1 MTGQTPIVPA
11 TLRRIRARNLLS
23 FGPEGIDL
31 ELSALNVLIGPNGS
45 GKSNLL
51 EVIRLLQAAPHDL
64 AAPVST
70 GGGGVNDW
78 IWRGQPQSSATVEV
92 IIDNPH
98 GKQKPPLRHVIA
110 FRESG
115 RRFTLDDERIE
126 NEHPYPGQSDSYFYY
141 RLQAGRPVL
150 NVAGD
155 VRREL
160 QRDDVEPDR
169 SILSQRKEPDQ
180 YPELAYLSTFYEG
193 INLYGSW
200 EFGRSAGIR
209 GAQRSDVRPSP
220 LTENLSNLGMF
231 LNRLAP
237 YPAAR
242 ARLTAHLTELYEG
255 ITDFELY
262 FDPSSVQLLFTEG
275 DYSIPASRLSDGSLR
290 YLFLLAALLDP
301 EPPKFLGIE
310 EPELGLHPDLLP
322 KLADLL
328 VDASSRCQLLVTT
341 HSDLLV
347 DALSEHPESV
357 VVCEKH
363 DGRTSMRRLDRS
375 DLARWLE
382 RYGLGQLWTKGKL
395 GGVRW

>member
-1 MTGQTPIVPA
+1 MTSNPTG
-11 TLRRIRARNLLS
+11 RFCR
-23 FGPEGIDL
+23 
-31 ELSALNVLIGPNGS
+31 S
-45 GKSNLL
+45 GK
-51 EVIRLLQAAPHDL
+51 
-64 AAPVST
+64 T
-70 GGGGVNDW
+70 
-78 IWRGQPQSSATVEV
+78 
-92 IIDNPH
+92 
-98 GKQKPPLRHVIA
+98 
-110 FRESG
+110 
-115 RRFTLDDERIE
+115 
-126 NEHPYPGQSDSYFYY
+126 
-141 RLQAGRPVL
+141 
-150 NVAGD
+150 
-155 VRREL
+155 
-160 QRDDVEPDR
+160 
-169 SILSQRKEPDQ
+169 DQ

-322 KLADLL
+322 KLAALL
-328 VDASSRCQLLVTT
+328 VDASSRCQLVVTT

-375 DLARWLE
+375 DLTRWLE
-382 RYGLGQLWTKGKL
+382 RVRAGAALDQGEAGWCALVRAEIYVEGGGPPGKL
-395 GGVRW
+395 TNIRCRAGFRKLLANRPRRAAARERRHRSRRTSTDLTATVVRSS

>member
-1 MTGQTPIVPA
+1 MTGQTPIEPA

-64 AAPVST
+64 ADPVRT
-70 GGGGVNDW
+70 GGGVSDW
-78 IWRGQPQSSATVEV
+78 IWRGRPQSSATVEV

-98 GKQKPPLRHVIA
+98 GKQPLRHVIA

-126 NEHPYPGQSDSYFYY
+126 NEDPYPGQPDSYFYY
-141 RLQAGRPVL
+141 RLQGGSPVL
-150 NVAGD
+150 NGAKAG
-155 VRREL
+155 RRDL

-193 INLYGSW
+193 ISLYGSW

-209 GAQRSDVRPSP
+209 DAQRSDVRPSP
-220 LTENLSNLGMF
+220 LAENLSNLGMF

-237 YPAAR
+237 YPTAR
-242 ARLTAHLTELYEG
+242 ARLNAHLSELYEG
-255 ITDFELY
+255 VTDFGLY
-262 FDPSSVQLLFTEG
+262 FDPNSVQLLFTEG

-290 YLFLLAALLDP
+290 YLFLLAVLLDP
-301 EPPKFLGIE
+301 EPPRFLGIE

-363 DGRTSMRRLDRS
+363 GGRTSMRRLDRS

>member
-1 MTGQTPIVPA
+1 MTGQTPIEPV
-11 TLRRIRARNLLS
+11 TLRRIRATNLLS

-31 ELSALNVLIGPNGS
+31 EMSALNVLIGPNGS

-126 NEHPYPGQSDSYFYY
+126 NEHPYPGESDSYFYY

-150 NVAGD
+150 NVVGD

-169 SILSQRKEPDQ
+169 SILSQRKEPEQ

-193 INLYGSW
+193 ISLYGSW
-200 EFGRSAGIR
+200 DFGRSAGIR
-209 GAQRSDVRPSP
+209 DAQRSDVRPSP
-220 LTENLSNLGMF
+220 LAEDLSNLGMF

-242 ARLTAHLTELYEG
+242 ARLTAYLTDLYEG

-290 YLFLLAALLDP
+290 YLFLLAVLLDP
-301 EPPKFLGIE
+301 EPPRFLGIE